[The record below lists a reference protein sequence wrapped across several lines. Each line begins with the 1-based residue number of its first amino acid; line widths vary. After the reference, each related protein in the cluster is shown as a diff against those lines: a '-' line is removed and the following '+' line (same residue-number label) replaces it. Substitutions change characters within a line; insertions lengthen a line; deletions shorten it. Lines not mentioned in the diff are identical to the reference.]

1 VRKHL
6 TEVCGDLYCSHS
18 PAVICSVVDR
28 YSRLRYRVNKIILD
42 KSLKMCY
49 HRLTSSKH
57 TITESGQP
65 PSGVVIIAN
74 GSERG
79 IKRR

>member
-18 PAVICSVVDR
+18 PAVICATKGH
-28 YSRLRYRVNKIILD
+28 YSSRVNKIILD

-74 GSERG
+74 GSEG
-79 IKRR
+79 E